1 MPKEGSK
8 HAREPRRHHY
18 VPEFLLRG
26 WAKEWKRNQQL
37 LRGYYWDLRQSR
49 CRYRE
54 SGVGAFCHRIDLLT
68 IRSRPKGQADLESI
82 FFQAIDQKGQAAI
95 QAIVAGGVDRLD
107 GEQRSDF
114 IRLLLSLEYR
124 RPSMVD
130 RVRTEGRER
139 LTSSL
144 DQAEIAEE
152 FKKLGVDQLPSEYA
166 QQKLDWSMEERAM
179 LLLQSLVDS
188 REIGER
194 LINAHWSLRRLRG
207 EHSSFLLAD
216 RPLVRV
222 QGLDHP
228 AATWFLPLSPRVGL
242 YVARHESSHRLLENA
257 SAEFLVRA
265 SNIDSAGNAE
275 RYVFGVGAT
284 LPGMFA
290 RILHARAECAAN
302 RPS

>member
-1 MPKEGSK
+1 MLEEGSK
-8 HAREPRRHHY
+8 HGREPRRHHY

-26 WAKEWKRNQQL
+26 WTKEWKRNQRL
-37 LRGYYWDLRQSR
+37 LRGHYWDLRQSR

-54 SGVGAFCHRIDLLT
+54 SGVGAFCNRIDLLT
-68 IRSRPKGQADLESI
+68 IGSRPKGKADLESI
-82 FFQAIDQKGQAAI
+82 FFQAIDQKGQAAVE
-95 QAIVAGGVDRLD
+95 ALVGGGVDRLD

-114 IRLLLSLEYR
+114 VRLLLSLEYR

-130 RVRTEGRER
+130 RVRREGRER
-139 LTSSL
+139 LTSGL
-144 DQAEIAEE
+144 DQAETIEE

-194 LINAHWSLRRLRG
+194 LINAHWYLRRLRV
-207 EHSSFLLAD
+207 EHSSYLLAD
-216 RPLVRV
+216 RPLVRI

-228 AATWFLPLSPRVGL
+228 AATWFLPLTPRIGF
-242 YVARHESSHRLLENA
+242 YVARHESNLRLFENA
-257 SAEFLVRA
+257 SAKRLVRV

-275 RYVFGVGAT
+275 KYLFGVGNT
-284 LPGMFA
+284 LPAMFA
-290 RILHARAECAAN
+290 EILRERAERATN
-302 RPS
+302 SPS